1 MCGRFAIATPIHELA
16 DTMGCEPLSDLT
28 PFEASW
34 NVAPQTLVPVG
45 TEVGV
50 HGEINVPR
58 HFRLMQWGFRPSW
71 SKASNREPINA
82 RSETMH
88 EKPMFRNAAKHR
100 RGFVPA
106 DGWYEWMTTPQGKA
120 PWFHQ
125 RMDTQPTML
134 AVLWETWVN
143 GDAHLESCVVLT
155 QPANEDCQ
163 EVHNRMPV
171 LLDHSTLSDWLSSGR
186 LPPVPPLGAIDRH
199 PVSRDVNSVN
209 NNHRGLIQP
218 LPRLFDHEY
227 GA

>member
-16 DTMGCEPLSDLT
+16 DIMGCEPLSDLT

-34 NVAPQTLVPVG
+34 NVAPQTSVPVG

-134 AVLWETWVN
+134 AVLWETW
-143 GDAHLESCVVLT
+143 
-155 QPANEDCQ
+155 ANETLIWNR
-163 EVHNRMPV
+163 VWSLHNRPTKIAKKCTTGCRCF
-171 LLDHSTLSDWLSSGR
+171 STTVRCRIGSPAG
-186 LPPVPPLGAIDRH
+186 GF
-199 PVSRDVNSVN
+199 
-209 NNHRGLIQP
+209 
-218 LPRLFDHEY
+218 RLFHRWVLSTATLFPET
-227 GA
+227 